1 MQGQGWSTA
10 REGIK
15 ISKKRTDSVLP
26 LSVTMKKLFKA
37 AQHHPTRNSP
47 SPPPRERSPEG
58 AACDESD
65 VGRCLDLGLGRGIDA
80 TNPKPWLNKTSFQVR
95 RVVYDELIGTEEG
108 GALNQYTNH
117 VKSSVT
123 LQKSMLSAVT
133 QSKSPVRV
141 DVDGEI
147 ARCLTAMP
155 KTVGRKVVNRT
166 ISYREDCAP
175 ETARGDTVSDGGFEA
190 RLWKWIC
197 ERVEFPVAD
206 PKHSVLESFDKL
218 VNQATDPA
226 EQREKVIE
234 ACRAFVHVFRATHY
248 VTAIELGA
256 AEYTVEFPVDS
267 EEHDTAEQ
275 NASATAGRRNSLRR
289 GSKGRH
295 SISKEPRE
303 STQPGNS
310 AVSSIVTA
318 KFEKRI
324 GIINEDDTVT
334 RRSHGE
340 AVIGVKIQP
349 VSRLIK
355 QPFLKLALQLA
366 MVNFIEEHIDKEG
379 QFFAITNF

>member
-1 MQGQGWSTA
+1 MQGRGWSTA

-15 ISKKRTDSVLP
+15 ISKKRNESVLP
-26 LSVTMKKLFKA
+26 LSAAMKKFFRN
-37 AQHHPTRNSP
+37 QHSADPP
-47 SPPPRERSPEG
+47 LSPPHHGPVSPEG
-58 AACDESD
+58 AACDEND

-108 GALNQYTNH
+108 GALNQYTNQ

-133 QSKSPVRV
+133 QSKSPVKV
-141 DVDGEI
+141 EVDGEI
-147 ARCLTAMP
+147 TRSLTAIT
-155 KTVGRKVVNRT
+155 KSFGRKVVNRT

-175 ETARGDTVSDGGFEA
+175 KTGRGETVSDGDFEA

-197 ERVEFPVAD
+197 EQVEFSVAD

-218 VNQATDPA
+218 VNQAPNSA
-226 EQREKVIE
+226 EQRAKVIE

-256 AEYTVEFPVDS
+256 AEYAVEVHADS
-267 EEHDTAEQ
+267 EDPDAAEQ
-275 NASATAGRRNSLRR
+275 NSSGTLSRRNSRR
-289 GSKGRH
+289 GSGSTKGNRY
-295 SISKEPRE
+295 KEPRE
-303 STQPGNS
+303 SSSS
-310 AVSSIVTA
+310 AMSSFVTA
-318 KFEKRI
+318 KRI
-324 GIINEDDTVT
+324 GIMNDDGTVT

-340 AVIGVKIQP
+340 AVVAVKIQP

-379 QFFAITNF
+379 QSVLCMP

>member
-1 MQGQGWSTA
+1 MK
-10 REGIK
+10 K
-15 ISKKRTDSVLP
+15 IFKTP
-26 LSVTMKKLFKA
+26 LSVD
-37 AQHHPTRNSP
+37 PPR
-47 SPPPRERSPEG
+47 SPPSRRPVSPEG

-65 VGRCLDLGLGRGIDA
+65 IGRCLDLGLGRGIDA

-95 RVVYDELIGTEEG
+95 RVVYDELMGTEEG
-108 GALNQYTNH
+108 GALNQYTNQ

-147 ARCLTAMP
+147 ARCLTATT
-155 KTVGRKVVNRT
+155 KSVGRKVVNRT
-166 ISYREDCAP
+166 ISYREDCAK
-175 ETARGDTVSDGGFEA
+175 ETARGETVSDGGFEA

-197 ERVEFPVAD
+197 ERVEFPVAE

-226 EQREKVIE
+226 EQRAKVID

-256 AEYTVEFPVDS
+256 AEYTVEVPANS

-275 NASATAGRRNSLRR
+275 DALATSGRRNSLRW
-289 GSKGRH
+289 GNKGRN
-295 SISKEPRE
+295 RE
-303 STQPGNS
+303 SS
-310 AVSSIVTA
+310 ESDDSVAVSVA
-318 KFEKRI
+318 KRI
-324 GIINEDDTVT
+324 GTINEDGTVT

-340 AVIGVKIQP
+340 AVVAVKIQP

-379 QFFAITNF
+379 QFSLQ